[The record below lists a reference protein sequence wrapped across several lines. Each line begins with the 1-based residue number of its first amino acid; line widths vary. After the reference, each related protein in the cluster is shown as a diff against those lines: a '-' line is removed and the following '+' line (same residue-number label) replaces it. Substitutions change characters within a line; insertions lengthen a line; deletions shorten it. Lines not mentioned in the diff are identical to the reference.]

1 MKVEIRSPERLTTIG
16 IGGRRK
22 VYVPENLKELRS
34 LIREGFPIIGGGSNV
49 VLKDEG
55 IPLISLELFKNVRFF
70 GRTVEL
76 GAGVK
81 LSEVLKLQQKL
92 KFSLFE
98 FLSGIPK
105 ATVGGLVAQNA
116 GAFGKE
122 VKDSLVR
129 IFFIDRKTGELSVME
144 REEIERRFGYRKS
157 PFSEKGVIISALF
170 KIEEYPEIGNEI
182 KRYVSFRLKNHP
194 PFFLKTAG
202 STFKN
207 PEKIPAGKL
216 LEECGLKGFSLR
228 NLKFSEKHANFLI
241 NSGKATYGEFK
252 EIVNFAIK
260 KVLIERGINLELEIK
275 VM

>member
-1 MKVEIRSPERLTTIG
+1 LKVEIRSPERLTTIG

-216 LEECGLKGFSLR
+216 LEECGLKD
-228 NLKFSEKHANFLI
+228 FL
-241 NSGKATYGEFK
+241 
-252 EIVNFAIK
+252 
-260 KVLIERGINLELEIK
+260 
-275 VM
+275 